1 MKDPWRPDEPLRPEP
16 VPQIRPGKKVNLG
29 DDLDDDL
36 REPGVHRFACRG
48 GSVKVEHIAVNSVS
62 DALYRLVAC
71 LHELWKDEKMRPT
84 FRGENVS
91 AKLGEVIVG
100 AAFLV
105 DDAATIFT
113 TSEDYEPYA
122 QLRLVNQVYDDG
134 MIRLLRLLK
143 SAEHRHPEILA
154 TWGIVPML
162 R

>member
-16 VPQIRPGKKVNLG
+16 SPKIRGKKMNLG
-29 DDLDDDL
+29 DDVDDDL
-36 REPGVHRFACRG
+36 REPGVHRFSCRG
-48 GSVKVEHIAVNSVS
+48 GSVKIEHVEVNSVS

-71 LHELWKDEKMRPT
+71 LHDLWKDEKMRPT

-91 AKLGEVIVG
+91 ATLDETTVG
-100 AAFLV
+100 ASFLV
-105 DDAATIFT
+105 DDSATIFT
-113 TSEDYEPYA
+113 TFEDYTPYA

-143 SAEHRHPEILA
+143 AGEHRHPKTLA